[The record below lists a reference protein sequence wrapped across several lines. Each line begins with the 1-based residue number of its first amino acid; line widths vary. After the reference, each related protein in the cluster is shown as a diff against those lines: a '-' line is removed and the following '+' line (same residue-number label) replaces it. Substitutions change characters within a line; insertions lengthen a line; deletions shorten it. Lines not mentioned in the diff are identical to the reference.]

1 MSILDLKFYSQLFR
15 TRVTL
20 FFIFMRYIR
29 KPTENFTSFIH
40 YLLESSIRKGYIET
54 LITAGQT
61 IQNSCYLEN
70 NNT

>member
-1 MSILDLKFYSQLFR
+1 MSILVLKIYSKLFW

-20 FFIFMRYIR
+20 FFFMPYIQKSR
-29 KPTENFTSFIH
+29 ENSTTFIH
-40 YLLESSIRKGYIET
+40 NLLESTIRKGYIET